1 MLCAAGVSVDVLC
14 SSLTKLFNGRGN
26 ALGGSLVV
34 NRSLLLP
41 YPVCTVDICEVCSLP
56 IYRSGRHYGRLLD
69 TLTQLRS
76 AGDIPSLHDGDL
88 KEIEFHSRHAN
99 LTLSELPL

>member
-26 ALGGSLVV
+26 ALGGSLVL

-41 YPVCTVDICEVCSLP
+41 YPVW
-56 IYRSGRHYGRLLD
+56 LLVY
-69 TLTQLRS
+69 L
-76 AGDIPSLHDGDL
+76 
-88 KEIEFHSRHAN
+88 
-99 LTLSELPL
+99 